1 MLTLPDT
8 FLYPLIPHYS
18 LSHTLTDGVW
28 GRFCELPH
36 FAERCHAH
44 GSTIFIL
51 EMGRLAS
58 MVGMHARYE
67 FASLSSCTVGCLSFL
82 FQRFMLTM
90 SALQVHS
97 RIGNLWRQRMDT
109 MREYEVVRDGNVFG
123 AGFSNSFV
131 FSSEYE
137 QARRMLGELVTRY
150 RDLPVETVFEG
161 KEITNDGGTCY
172 LLESRHNIPV
182 PHFDRDQFRNEVFRD
197 ITLVHGVGLATR
209 KRLND
214 RGFHRIADLLE
225 HPKFRSGA
233 HQVLDCLSRDNSAEI
248 MDLIG
253 CRHSKSHHAVLGA
266 AAMHEPEDFVFFDI
280 ETLGL
285 FSRPITLFGIGIIKR
300 GDLIVHQY
308 LLRDI
313 AEEQAALAATSEILS
328 GRHRAVVTFNG
339 KSFDLPYLFDRL
351 AYYGMEMPPQIPH
364 FDVLHFS
371 RRRWKDQFP
380 SLRLT
385 ALEREVLGIH
395 REDDVPGQM
404 VPEFFE
410 TYLRTGN
417 CGPLVPVVDHN
428 RQDVV
433 SLARLFFHLIGESHD
448 GC

>member
-1 MLTLPDT
+1 MD
-8 FLYPLIPHYS
+8 S
-18 LSHTLTDGVW
+18 ASSSW
-28 GRFCELPH
+28 KR
-36 FAERCHAH
+36 
-44 GSTIFIL
+44 
-51 EMGRLAS
+51 GRLAS

-82 FQRFMLTM
+82 LQRFMLTM

-97 RIGNLWRQRMDT
+97 RIGNLWRQRIDT
-109 MREYEVVRDGNVFG
+109 MREYEVLRDGNVFG
-123 AGFSNSFV
+123 TGFSNSFV
-131 FSSEYE
+131 FSTEYE

-150 RDLPVETVFEG
+150 QDLTVETVFEG

-182 PHFDRDQFRNEVFRD
+182 PHFDRDQFRNEVFKD

-214 RGFHRIADLLE
+214 RGFHRIPDLLE

-233 HQVLDCLSRDNSAEI
+233 HQVLDCLRRDNSAEI

-253 CRHSKSHHAVLGA
+253 CRYSKSHPAVLGV

-285 FSRPITLFGIGIIKR
+285 FSRPITLFGIGIIER
-300 GDLIVHQY
+300 GDLIVRQY

-339 KSFDLPYLFDRL
+339 KSFDLPYLLDRL
-351 AYYGMEMPPQIPH
+351 AYYGMAIPPQIPH

-371 RRRWKDQFP
+371 RRRWKDRFP

-395 REDDVPGQM
+395 RKDDVPGQM

-433 SLARLFFHLIGESHD
+433 SLARLFFHQIRESYD